1 MTSAFEEA
9 DLQRRRNHRLT
20 LEPVPL
26 TGSIRVRAG
35 LGMGAGN
42 LILEHGGK
50 LTGKQMAPTDRGRP

>member
-1 MTSAFEEA
+1 M
-9 DLQRRRNHRLT
+9 QRRRNHRLT

-35 LGMGAGN
+35 IGMGTGD

-50 LTGKQMAPTDRGRP
+50 LTGKQMAPVDRGRP